1 MCVYTYVCAEYVCVC
16 AHTRGHAQE
25 HVGIPAYMCTLY
37 RDQRTTLNPQA
48 SGVVPWVLCMLLYKA
63 MSLLLQGSPLGTRLA
78 DHQGSGIQTS
88 LSWLSDCHHT

>member
-1 MCVYTYVCAEYVCVC
+1 MCVHIRVCVVRVC
-16 AHTRGHAQE
+16 VRARTRGHAQV
-25 HVGIPAYMCTLY
+25 HVGIPAHMCTLY

-63 MSLLLQGSPLGTRLA
+63 VSLLLQGSPLGTRLA

-88 LSWLSDCHHT
+88 LS